1 MPFPEEYFLEI
12 SSPDPWGSTN
22 PKTWKDDTLQTLRTM
37 AGVDSG
43 KVLLR
48 SCQGAGRWILVEPSH
63 DCNAHGE
70 AARILRPGA
79 KPLPVDP
86 ANPGKDLY
94 PDPNQLYMG
103 RVQFEKQVYMAG
115 SACYRQKERGKFN
128 RGFQPDEVFFH
139 ELIHAHRG
147 SLRLS
152 LNPPGN
158 TPLGGGLKW
167 YGHEEEFLAIVLTNI
182 YISDASNHHGSG
194 LRADWYGG
202 RPLEAALST
211 SLTFFESSPQVLPVL
226 EKFKREQKTL
236 FEGLAGVKAG
246 FNPLD
251 AMMRHPREVAQMSR
265 SKVAIERE
273 RTVPNLPIKPTKD
286 HFPSDAEVKSQYK
299 QYLTDLAKEALAVL
313 TRAEAY
319 LQN

>member
-12 SSPDPWGSTN
+12 NPPDPWGSTN
-22 PKTWKDDTLQTLRTM
+22 PKTWMDDTLQTLRTM
-37 AGVDSG
+37 VAVDSG

-48 SCQGAGRWILVEPSH
+48 ACQSAGRWILVDPSH

-70 AARILRPGA
+70 AYRIARPGA
-79 KPLPVDP
+79 KALPFDP

-103 RVQFEKQVYMAG
+103 RVQFEKQVYLAG
-115 SACYRQKERGKFN
+115 SACYKRKDRGKFN

-152 LNPPGN
+152 LNPPDNGN
-158 TPLGGGLKW
+158 LGGGLKW

-211 SLTFFESSPQVLPVL
+211 SLSFFESSPQVLAIL
-226 EKFKREQKTL
+226 ERFKGQEGVF
-236 FEGLAGVKAG
+236 FEALAGVKAG

-251 AMMRHPREVAQMSR
+251 AMLHHPREVARLSHSR
-265 SKVAIERE
+265 VAAERE
-273 RTVPNLPIKPTKD
+273 RTVPKLSLEPIKEKL
-286 HFPSDAEVKSQYK
+286 PSDAELKNQYK
-299 QYLTDLAKEALAVL
+299 QYLTALAQEALSAL
-313 TRAEAY
+313 TSAEAH
-319 LQN
+319 LHK